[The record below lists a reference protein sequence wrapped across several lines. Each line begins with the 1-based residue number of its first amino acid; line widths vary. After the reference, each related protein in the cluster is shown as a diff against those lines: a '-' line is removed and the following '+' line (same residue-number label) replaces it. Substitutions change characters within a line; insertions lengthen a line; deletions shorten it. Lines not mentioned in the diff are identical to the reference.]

1 MERAPGEFHA
11 DLADG
16 PDRAR
21 AWTVSASDGTGLRVV
36 TWAAGDRGTVLLFPG
51 RNEHA
56 EKYGPVAAL
65 LAAAGFSSAVI
76 DWRGQGMSQRTPG
89 IGIAGHVGHY
99 DEYQHDVQAMV
110 DTVRADGLPEP
121 LFLIAHSMG
130 CAIGLAALARG
141 LPVRAAAFSAPMWGL
156 VMGPAMRPLAGG
168 LSKLAEFAGF
178 DTATVPVRPSETYM
192 LVQPFEGNAL
202 TTDRATYEWLV
213 THPKRD
219 PRLGIG
225 RPTFGWLGASLA
237 AIEALAALPAPAVP
251 VYVGL
256 ASEDIIVDNAAAE
269 RLVRNWA
276 DVRVEII
283 KDARHELLIERPEV
297 RDRFLAAAT
306 ALFEC
311 AR

>member
-1 MERAPGEFHA
+1 MTRDPGEFHA

-16 PDRAR
+16 PGGAR
-21 AWTVSASDGTGLRVV
+21 PWTVSASDGTALRVV

-65 LAAAGFSSAVI
+65 LGKAGFASAVI
-76 DWRGQGMSQRTPG
+76 DWRGQGMSERTPG

-99 DEYQHDVQAMV
+99 DEYQRDVQAMV

-202 TTDRATYEWLV
+202 TTDRATYDWLA

-225 RPTFGWLGASLA
+225 RPTFGWLGSSLA
-237 AIEALAALPAPAVP
+237 AIEALATLPPPEVP
-251 VYVGL
+251 VHVGL
-256 ASEDIIVDNAAAE
+256 AADDTIVDNAAAL
-269 RLVRNWA
+269 RLVQGWP
-276 DVRVEII
+276 DVRIETYAAA
-283 KDARHELLIERPEV
+283 KHELLIERPEV
-297 RDRFLAAAT
+297 RDRFLADAT
-306 ALFEC
+306 ELFGR
-311 AR
+311 AP